1 MRMMK
6 MKKLKRE
13 ILKLWGAIGVMLYL
27 GLAGIYLP
35 LTLHSQTK
43 LLYRAPNASHLLSY
57 GPTTLFG
64 TIIQDDLDSLQPTS
78 KHSHTTHCC
87 TDQSG
92 GFVDG
97 LFQLHSPLLMES

>member
-1 MRMMK
+1 
-6 MKKLKRE
+6 
-13 ILKLWGAIGVMLYL
+13 MLYL

-43 LLYRAPNASHLLSY
+43 LLYRAPNARRPLSY

-87 TDQSG
+87 TDHNQAASSTASSN
-92 GFVDG
+92 FTRRY
-97 LFQLHSPLLMES
+97 

>member
-1 MRMMK
+1 
-6 MKKLKRE
+6 
-13 ILKLWGAIGVMLYL
+13 MLYL

-43 LLYRAPNASHLLSY
+43 LLYRASNARRPLSY

-64 TIIQDDLDSLQPTS
+64 TIIQDDLDSLRLTS

-87 TDQSG
+87 TDHNQAASSTASSN
-92 GFVDG
+92 FTRRY
-97 LFQLHSPLLMES
+97 